1 MTIDSRASLLMY
13 TRSQSEDDTKHLFV
27 VLNDP
32 CNDVLHGRS
41 DVVLLVNFS
50 SIKPGITYD
59 TSCILKAGCHEFIT
73 RDSYIVYKE
82 ARIEPALFLQN
93 AIDSGDF
100 IAKSPVSMDV
110 YNQIIS
116 GLFLSGYT
124 ARKYTR
130 FFKQAMNQQAC
141 PELYPETI
149 ETINTV

>member
-32 CNDVLHGRS
+32 CNDVLQGRS

-130 FFKQAMNQQAC
+130 FFKQAMDQQAC
-141 PELYPETI
+141 PKLYPETI
-149 ETINTV
+149 DTINTA